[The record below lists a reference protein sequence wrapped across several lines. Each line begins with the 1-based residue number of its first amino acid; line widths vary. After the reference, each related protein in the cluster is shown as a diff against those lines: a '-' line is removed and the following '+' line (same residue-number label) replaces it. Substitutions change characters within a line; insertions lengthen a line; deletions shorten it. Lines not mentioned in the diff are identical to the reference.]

1 MIFLSAVS
9 TATLFVDSATGLE
22 WMRADSGSG
31 LEWDDA
37 LEYCNGLTLGSY
49 DDWRLPDAH
58 ELQSIVDYNR
68 SPDATN
74 SAAIDP
80 IFECTE
86 ISNEAGDDD
95 FGWYWTS
102 TTHFDGI
109 PSGSYAVYIAFG
121 RAMGNFTTPNG
132 DLLGSLDVH
141 GAGAQRSDPKI
152 GPLQEPSYFGPQG
165 DYRRTF
171 DMVRCVRGSSSPDP
185 GAPTGCT
192 SRPSEAPSMA
202 RASASPTGAP
212 SPAPSVLPTVF
223 AVTSGPGPTTIPVT
237 PAPTSTS
244 EPPTEAATLV
254 PTMESS
260 TPDTSPTNSPS
271 SPRPNPPGMGPPST
285 GAPSVAEDASSS
297 HARAVGVAFVLAFS
311 IICHL
316 FM

>member
-1 MIFLSAVS
+1 M
-9 TATLFVDSATGLE
+9 DSATGLE
-22 WMRADSGSG
+22 WMRADSSSG

-37 LEYCNGLTLGSY
+37 LEYCNGLTLGGY

-58 ELQSIVDYNR
+58 ELQSIVDYSR
-68 SPDATN
+68 SPDETN

-80 IFECTE
+80 IFECTK

-95 FGWYWTS
+95 FGWYWTN
-102 TTHFDGI
+102 TTHLDGV

-121 RAMGNFTTPNG
+121 RATGNFTTPNG

-152 GPLQEPSYFGPQG
+152 GPLQGPSYFGPQG

-171 DMVRCVRGSSSPDP
+171 NMVRCVRGSSSPSPD
-185 GAPTGCT
+185 APVGCT
-192 SRPSEAPSMA
+192 SQPSE
-202 RASASPTGAP
+202 AP

-237 PAPTSTS
+237 PEPTSTS

-254 PTMESS
+254 PTMESY
-260 TPDTSPTNSPS
+260 TPDTSPTNFPS
-271 SPRPNPPGMGPPST
+271 SSRPTPPGMGPPST

-297 HARAVGVAFVLAFS
+297 HARAVGIAFVLAFS
-311 IICHL
+311 ILCHL
-316 FM
+316 FMQ